1 MKKTERKFSS
11 SLFCTVTF
19 FSLITSVPIQADPPL
34 SGTGKYVLQPTNKFV
49 VRLAVDLLGAH
60 PTNQE
65 IQDVVGGALSLDD
78 LIDQY
83 LDDPRFLHRLEWIS
97 NDYFLTQRTDVPFFE
112 DAFDEDNEDEIAA
125 ALGEE
130 PLKLFTYVV
139 EHDLPMTDLVTAD
152 YTVANATLAAFWDI
166 DYPGPPGGSGW
177 LKCRYKDGRPHSGVL
192 SMQSFYFRYGATES
206 NKQRGRANQVT
217 RIFLDDDHFQ
227 RNVAF
232 ELRLAANSEADLD
245 RAIRYN
251 LGCLAC
257 HASLEGI
264 ASHLRG
270 FQLGPDGEEEE
281 DKRNFNHYSPQG
293 VERWQLINDREP
305 AYYGRPSDGN
315 LKTLGR
321 YLAADPRFSFTLS
334 KRLLAG
340 LTQSLIDYRDRDVV
354 LALNEI
360 FIESG
365 YRLKALVRAIVKTD
379 LYRAIGVTEKG
390 TPEDARNIHPFRMIT
405 PEQLVTVGHN
415 LTGMVWGD
423 NKDRPDLE
431 YDPTFKIPAGGYDGD
446 LIQKRGFAI
455 TPIYLLTFQR
465 NAESIADQVYDDELR
480 GSTPPVEDRIVFKLI
495 TGRDN
500 PASEESAVRAQI
512 VQWFERFYGEQ
523 VQTDDSEVTAVYNV
537 AVQFRN
543 DHNSNTRGW
552 RDVLSMLLRDPRLY
566 FY

>member
-1 MKKTERKFSS
+1 LKKTERKFSS